1 MPLLHHLSLLLS
13 LSLSQCKPL
22 HTEEVILLPSDQPSL
37 PSLPSPLP
45 DTPEEQHRVL
55 FNLHSS
61 PSTIQESLALLLA
74 SGDLEPGMRG
84 YLSRYSSHRLDQQM
98 RLVEKMQAAGP
109 GWKASSL
116 LRILRRAIRSKAGTW
131 RP

>member
-1 MPLLHHLSLLLS
+1 MPLLQHLSLLLS
-13 LSLSQCKPL
+13 LSLSRCKPL

-37 PSLPSPLP
+37 PSLLP

-84 YLSRYSSHRLDQQM
+84 YLSRYSSNRLDQQM
-98 RLVEKMQAAGP
+98 RLVQKMQAAGQ
-109 GWKASSL
+109 GWKPSSL
-116 LRILRRAIRSKAGTW
+116 LRSLGRAVRSQAGAW

>member
-22 HTEEVILLPSDQPSL
+22 HTEEVILLPSDQ

-98 RLVEKMQAAGP
+98 RLVEKMQAAGQ
-109 GWKASSL
+109 GWKPSSL
-116 LRILRRAIRSKAGTW
+116 LRSLGRAVRSQAGDW